1 MVEPSRLADTVTP
14 SSFCPEAEAIVPL
27 SSRSEAIA
35 AIAASSDAAAKS
47 ALVVFICLPLSGI
60 PGRRAGRRHGSHV
73 SDDGVDLVWLEVVLE
88 RGHAV
93 GAVDD
98 EGAHHVVVAGGRG
111 LVEHRTVGLHAERRL
126 KVADAAGLRED
137 LPAAQLRFVEVAL
150 REGGRSG
157 RDE

>member
-14 SSFCPEAEAIVPL
+14 SSFCPVGETIAPL
-27 SSRSEAIA
+27 SGRSEAYA

-47 ALVVFICLPLSGI
+47 ALVVFIGLPLSGI

-73 SDDGVDLVWLEVVLE
+73 SDDGVGLVGLEVVLSM
-88 RGHAV
+88 RHAV
-93 GAVDD
+93 GAVEN
-98 EGAHHVVVAGGRG
+98 EGAHHVVVAAGRG
-111 LVEHRTVGLHAERRL
+111 LVEHRTVGLHAERGL

-137 LPAAQLRFVEVAL
+137 LPAARLRFVEVAL

-157 RDE
+157 RGE